1 MPQLSDIKQLQQ
13 PFPNFLLHFIA
24 DLYMISKCKFTA
36 TLECLLE
43 GNLSSVLS
51 LINAGVL
58 GNSPN
63 LLSLSITSL
72 NSYSKEELIATAFQ
86 FYKRHHHNPLYN
98 LSISLKAQPAIDA
111 GRVHRASFTQA
122 FQQVTEGYL
131 GIFEGP
137 PNHLRFP
144 YKMSTIN

>member
-13 PFPNFLLHFIA
+13 PFPLHFIA
-24 DLYMISKCKFTA
+24 DIYTISKCYFTA

-63 LLSLSITSL
+63 LLSLSIASL

-86 FYKRHHHNPLYN
+86 FYKKPPPQPLVQ
-98 LSISLKAQPAIDA
+98 S
-111 GRVHRASFTQA
+111 
-122 FQQVTEGYL
+122 
-131 GIFEGP
+131 
-137 PNHLRFP
+137 
-144 YKMSTIN
+144 